1 MQSTKHTSHTI
12 IHPFDGQRPGVRFEP
27 FPFVPCRRSRRL
39 PIFKRRQKKQQHPS
53 ILASAEQDA
62 VKEMGR
68 EVPVQP
74 SVTPKEL
81 QIGMTVRVKGLQAR
95 PELNGLE
102 GVLTFREEE
111 KGRWKVELKN
121 GGGAKLFKDANL
133 EPYISDKDALNILRA
148 EVKEDRRPPVRAEAP
163 SPVPSV
169 PVSTPVETKVE
180 AERPKSFLERSR
192 AAEAGAQ
199 VSAAAVAAAAAVA
212 KVRRM
217 RSEGHCRI
225 PLPTGF
231 MSYK

>member
-1 MQSTKHTSHTI
+1 MPS
-12 IHPFDGQRPGVRFEP
+12 
-27 FPFVPCRRSRRL
+27 
-39 PIFKRRQKKQQHPS
+39 FKAFADFQKKAKEAA
-53 ILASAEQDA
+53 ASKQDA